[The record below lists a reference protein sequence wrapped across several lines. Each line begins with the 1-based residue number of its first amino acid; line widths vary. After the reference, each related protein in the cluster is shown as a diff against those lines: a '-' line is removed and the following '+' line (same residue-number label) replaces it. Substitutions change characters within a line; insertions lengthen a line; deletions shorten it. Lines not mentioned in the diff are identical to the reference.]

1 MERVNTAQAAGSPL
15 MPPRPRPARLNGAP
29 SPALALSW
37 GVYGRVSFR
46 KRLSPEELR
55 ALDEV
60 SRLPP
65 EYPAWMDVLPSDR
78 RPGEERRFE
87 KS

>member
-1 MERVNTAQAAGSPL
+1 VLLTLAHRFL
-15 MPPRPRPARLNGAP
+15 RL
-29 SPALALSW
+29 L
-37 GVYGRVSFR
+37 
-46 KRLSPEELR
+46 

-60 SRLPP
+60 SRLAP